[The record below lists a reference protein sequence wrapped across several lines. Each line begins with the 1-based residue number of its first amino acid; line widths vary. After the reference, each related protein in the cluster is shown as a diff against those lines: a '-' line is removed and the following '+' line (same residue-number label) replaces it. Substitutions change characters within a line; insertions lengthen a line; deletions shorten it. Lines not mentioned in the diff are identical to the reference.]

1 MILKSL
7 SLQNFR
13 SYPKREL
20 IFSNSLTII
29 VGPNAAGKSNLVEA
43 ISLLSV
49 GKSFRTDKERH
60 LVQFGKPM
68 ARIKG
73 VVASASNAMGEE
85 GNTDE
90 LEVTV
95 MESAKFVLQKKYLV
109 NGVSKRRVDFAS
121 RLPAVFFTPLDL
133 DIVSGQPGNRRR
145 FLDDILEQ
153 VDMDYRLALSTY
165 TKALRQRNALLDQ
178 IQKTGI
184 RDDQYF
190 AYWDKLL
197 ITNGTIVTQKREE
210 IINYIN
216 SRQKNMFPFTLEYD
230 KSIMSEERLLQ
241 YKHAEVG
248 AGSTLVG
255 PQRDDILVKSHNKDS
270 GELEEVKYFCSRGQ
284 QRLVTLELK
293 LSQISVI
300 KERRGEDPVLV
311 LDDIFSE
318 LDSAHIDQ
326 VLGMANEYQTIITTT
341 HKEFVDGIGKKD
353 VEVIELGKATN

>member
-1 MILKSL
+1 
-7 SLQNFR
+7 
-13 SYPKREL
+13 
-20 IFSNSLTII
+20 
-29 VGPNAAGKSNLVEA
+29 
-43 ISLLSV
+43 
-49 GKSFRTDKERH
+49 
-60 LVQFGKPM
+60 
-68 ARIKG
+68 
-73 VVASASNAMGEE
+73 
-85 GNTDE
+85 
-90 LEVTV
+90 
-95 MESAKFVLQKKYLV
+95 
-109 NGVSKRRVDFAS
+109 
-121 RLPAVFFTPLDL
+121 
-133 DIVSGQPGNRRR
+133 
-145 FLDDILEQ
+145 
-153 VDMDYRLALSTY
+153 
-165 TKALRQRNALLDQ
+165 
-178 IQKTGI
+178 
-184 RDDQYF
+184 
-190 AYWDKLL
+190 
-197 ITNGTIVTQKREE
+197 
-210 IINYIN
+210 
-216 SRQKNMFPFTLEYD
+216 MFPFTLEYD